1 MNQVAQNLTGWTQ
14 EEAKNM
20 HLSKAFPIIREDNR
34 EPANVEIKNA
44 FDNGEILEIQDVLL
58 IFRNGKEIPIEKT
71 SAPVRDSEGNITGV
85 VTVFRDFTERK
96 EKQKQVQY
104 LSYHDQL
111 TGLYNRRYM
120 EDSLNRLNIERN
132 LPLCI
137 MMMDV
142 NGLKMAN
149 DAFGH
154 KMGDRLL
161 VTSSEILLSVTR
173 ADDILCR
180 VGGDEFMLILPQTDN
195 ETAGKIKKRI
205 SEKTRNTLLDSVVV
219 SLAVGYEIKTQV
231 SQDINDILR
240 QADSNMYKDKFK
252 HGREM
257 HLRTVNNILNDIDK
271 IYSHEKEHREKVAEY
286 SLMIGKA
293 FDFDDN
299 RMEELKLA
307 AMVHDVGKIKVSG
320 EILNKKGKPSKEEWE
335 ELKKHSVTGY
345 NILKAVDDY
354 ASIAEEVLHHHER
367 WDGKGYPKK
376 LKGGRNPSYLQNNFC
391 S

>member
-1 MNQVAQNLTGWTQ
+1 MLQV
-14 EEAKNM
+14 
-20 HLSKAFPIIREDNR
+20 
-34 EPANVEIKNA
+34 
-44 FDNGEILEIQDVLL
+44 
-58 IFRNGKEIPIEKT
+58 
-71 SAPVRDSEGNITGV
+71 
-85 VTVFRDFTERK
+85 
-96 EKQKQVQY
+96 Y
-104 LSYHDQL
+104 
-111 TGLYNRRYM
+111 
-120 EDSLNRLNIERN
+120 

-271 IYSHEKEHREKVAEY
+271 IYSH
-286 SLMIGKA
+286 
-293 FDFDDN
+293 
-299 RMEELKLA
+299 
-307 AMVHDVGKIKVSG
+307 
-320 EILNKKGKPSKEEWE
+320 
-335 ELKKHSVTGY
+335 
-345 NILKAVDDY
+345 
-354 ASIAEEVLHHHER
+354 
-367 WDGKGYPKK
+367 
-376 LKGGRNPSYLQNNFC
+376 
-391 S
+391 